1 MVTPPSDG
9 SYAGQVLLVT
19 ARLLDDPVGEPGFV
33 AFDPEDVGRPVG
45 DDLVASGW
53 ELYTGDETE
62 AELEDPDNARL
73 VDVDGALERFPQLHV
88 LLEEHDGGS
97 GAWVATGDGD
107 WLELGDDDLDDLDD
121 GDLDDLDDGDL
132 DDGPG

>member
-1 MVTPPSDG
+1 MDASSDDVG
-9 SYAGQVLLVT
+9 QHAGQVLLVT
-19 ARLLDDPVGEPGFV
+19 TRLLDDATAEPGFV

-45 DDLVASGW
+45 DDLTASGW
-53 ELYTGDETE
+53 ELYTGDETD

-88 LLEEHDGGS
+88 LLEEHDGTP

-107 WLELGDDDLDDLDD
+107 WLELGDDELDGAPDA
-121 GDLDDLDDGDL
+121 
-132 DDGPG
+132 